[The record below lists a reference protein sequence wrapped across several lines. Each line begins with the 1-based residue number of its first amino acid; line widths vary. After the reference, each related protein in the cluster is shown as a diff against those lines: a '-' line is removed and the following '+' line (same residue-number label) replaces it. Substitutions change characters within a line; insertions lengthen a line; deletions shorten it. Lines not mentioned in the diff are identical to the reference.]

1 MPNGKLS
8 ITVSST
14 IQTITVGIGITPI
27 QSHKKELRTIPPIGN
42 FTLPR
47 RIRHKST
54 KLILIRG
61 LFAPFSF
68 NVC

>member
-27 QSHKKELRTIPPIGN
+27 QSYKQGVADYTADREFHP
-42 FTLPR
+42 
-47 RIRHKST
+47 
-54 KLILIRG
+54 
-61 LFAPFSF
+61 APKNTAQKYKINSY
-68 NVC
+68 